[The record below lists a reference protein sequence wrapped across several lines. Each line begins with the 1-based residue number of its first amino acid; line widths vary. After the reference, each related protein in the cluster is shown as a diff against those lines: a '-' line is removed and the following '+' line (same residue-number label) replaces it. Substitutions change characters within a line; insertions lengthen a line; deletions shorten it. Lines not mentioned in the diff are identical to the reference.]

1 MAAELE
7 GRIALITGA
16 GRGIGA
22 SIANELADAGADVI
36 LVARSADQLDRTAAA
51 IRAKATT
58 VSVRTVTADLSQD
71 DERAA
76 AVETILDA
84 GGVDILINNAATVE
98 PLGASTMIAPTQ
110 LRQAFDINVIAP
122 VALTTALAPA
132 MITAGW
138 GRIVNI
144 SSSVVANPASMI
156 GGNAYAT
163 TKGALELHTLNLAAE
178 LDGTGVTV
186 NVYRPGGVDTA
197 MQAWIRAQ
205 DPKRIGVGLHERFVS
220 RHDAGALITSEQS
233 AEALL
238 GHLLGE
244 DSTRTGAIW
253 DLAETMPA

>member
-1 MAAELE
+1 MATELE
-7 GRIALITGA
+7 GRTALITGA

-22 SIANELADAGADVI
+22 SIANDLANAGAHVI
-36 LVARSADQLDRTAAA
+36 LVARSADQLDTTAAA
-51 IRAKATT
+51 IRARVST

-71 DERAA
+71 DDRAA
-76 AVETILDA
+76 AVETILDR
-84 GGVDILINNAATVE
+84 GVDILINNAATVE
-98 PLGASTMIAPTQ
+98 PLGASTTIAPTQ

-122 VALTTALAPA
+122 AALSTALAPA

-138 GRIVNI
+138 GRIVNV
-144 SSSVVANPASMI
+144 SSSVVAHPASMI

-163 TKGALELHTLNLAAE
+163 TKGALELRTLNLAAE

-197 MQAWIRAQ
+197 MQSWIRAQ
-205 DPKRIGVGLHERFVS
+205 DPERIGVGLHERFVS
-220 RHDAGALITSEQS
+220 RHDAGALITPEQS
-233 AEALL
+233 SGALL

-253 DLAETMPA
+253 DLAETVSA